1 MATHD
6 RSGNAYGSPAKAATN
21 SQRGSRDVAGG
32 GVVGRYSAATRN
44 AERITPEQEKSSIA
58 AGKTPQS
65 QMGSQTDYQV
75 TNNANSAEG
84 ATMNKVK
91 SDYRASRKSG
101 MSPDDARGQALSSNQ
116 SQTKMTR
123 DAYGKAV

>member
-21 SQRGSRDVAGG
+21 SQRGGRDVAGG

-75 TNNANSAEG
+75 TNNASSTKG
-84 ATMNKVK
+84 STMSKVK
-91 SDYRASRKSG
+91 SDYKASRISG

>member
-6 RSGNAYGSPAKAATN
+6 RSGNAYGSPATAKTN
-21 SQRGSRDVAGG
+21 SERGGRDVAGG

-75 TNNANSAEG
+75 TNNASSTKG
-84 ATMNKVK
+84 STMSKVK
-91 SDYRASRKSG
+91 SDYKASRISG

-123 DAYGKAV
+123 DAYGKTV